1 MYTPYEIDASEG
13 FSRGPPGGFLSAHS
27 VGSAKETPGG
37 PPLVE
42 GGTALGATGNEVL
55 VDSDVE
61 DSPPLLCPPPPAL
74 QPAPAG
80 TPAAVQG
87 ATGLES
93 WLFCSFDSEAA
104 SLQPP
109 NPPSQRSVW
118 GRNLDRASL
127 EAELKAAIEGPPGSL
142 QWLHA
147 LSHVAADEQAAQA
160 ILDIAAMDPSFPC
173 AGVQRQILLTL
184 CSLSVDTSRIN
195 DVLNLVFGPTDQPA
209 ATDEQRIG
217 RIIKKT
223 TEAGALQ
230 ERKMQQQLHRQTLFA
245 GDEAWS
251 FLWHLVGLAYQR
263 EAASPSSSQAAFRR
277 CSALCFLCALQLS
290 PFSLC
295 SFEAA
300 LPVGA
305 LAAGGAS
312 SVLALEGLGGRG
324 RVCSDTSFFLLV
336 PPRQSPMQF
345 LEAALNP
352 SRVGRIM
359 RRFCSLLLLQQRQA
373 AVRMQQSLQQQL
385 QEVAAK
391 LQRLQELQECGEVNV
406 KQQRQGLLLQKQ
418 QRELLQLQRRQQQWL
433 AVLHAQQHRRWQLQ
447 QDEAVWKSGSR
458 LFSHSLQVI
467 GNDAEA
473 IRFLRKAGE
482 HPAVSGDTLVAW
494 AACAARLK
502 DAGEQQR
509 VALIALDVLSPEEP
523 YLWCILGLYFSCANL
538 QDEAVEAFYKAIHLG
553 DFFSEAF
560 ALCGRELTLQNQ
572 LEQASASVQG
582 CTLPSS
588 GSSFPAAYEVFE
600 AGLSRHVPSYPLLY
614 GLAALLQRQGK
625 YAEAAQVI
633 CCCLRLFS
641 SRVPQGLSRLAHCMH
656 TAGHTQKAASLYKR
670 ATARNPRDAAPRLQ
684 LAMLQFDQGQNTE
697 ASHNLLLA
705 SRLSPHQK
713 RKAWRH
719 MNIAALLT
727 RDSTES
733 SRLHDEALQIWNGE
747 IGSDPPTDAGTTSSQ
762 GVPPPSTSLNSLS
775 NSPAKRISC
784 NTLRVPLLESD
795 MIILDN
801 ASGVA
806 LLSAGA

>member
-1 MYTPYEIDASEG
+1 MLLSGSFWSDQPCKGQCRNRRCTIAARRATRIFCRLSAISAMKFLRTLRPLKTSALSISILRANPRPPVSLSRHLRCMYTPYEIDASEG

-61 DSPPLLCPPPPAL
+61 VYAYQLETAVAALSAFRMKQQAHALTELMQHNIALLRHRTP
-74 QPAPAG
+74 PAG

-230 ERKMQQQLHRQTLFA
+230 ERKVTAAAAACVTPVAAARSAAGSRMESDVDPPQMQQQLHRQTLFA

-300 LPVGA
+300 LPVEAAARAVAAAASAATMVGCLARPATQA
-305 LAAGGAS
+305 LAATARRSSLEEWFAS
-312 SVLALEGLGGRG
+312 L
-324 RVCSDTSFFLLV
+324 
-336 PPRQSPMQF
+336 Q
-345 LEAALNP
+345 
-352 SRVGRIM
+352 
-359 RRFCSLLLLQQRQA
+359 SLLAGYRCDLVLSSPHSA
-373 AVRMQQSLQQQL
+373 AVAHHGAPPSPPPCEARPTLLCAPVRQCSAGSSL
-385 QEVAAK
+385 
-391 LQRLQELQECGEVNV
+391 
-406 KQQRQGLLLQKQ
+406 
-418 QRELLQLQRRQQQWL
+418 
-433 AVLHAQQHRRWQLQ
+433 
-447 QDEAVWKSGSR
+447 
-458 LFSHSLQVI
+458 
-467 GNDAEA
+467 
-473 IRFLRKAGE
+473 
-482 HPAVSGDTLVAW
+482 T
-494 AACAARLK
+494 
-502 DAGEQQR
+502 
-509 VALIALDVLSPEEP
+509 SPE
-523 YLWCILGLYFSCANL
+523 
-538 QDEAVEAFYKAIHLG
+538 
-553 DFFSEAF
+553 
-560 ALCGRELTLQNQ
+560 
-572 LEQASASVQG
+572 
-582 CTLPSS
+582 
-588 GSSFPAAYEVFE
+588 
-600 AGLSRHVPSYPLLY
+600 
-614 GLAALLQRQGK
+614 
-625 YAEAAQVI
+625 
-633 CCCLRLFS
+633 
-641 SRVPQGLSRLAHCMH
+641 
-656 TAGHTQKAASLYKR
+656 
-670 ATARNPRDAAPRLQ
+670 
-684 LAMLQFDQGQNTE
+684 
-697 ASHNLLLA
+697 
-705 SRLSPHQK
+705 
-713 RKAWRH
+713 
-719 MNIAALLT
+719 
-727 RDSTES
+727 
-733 SRLHDEALQIWNGE
+733 
-747 IGSDPPTDAGTTSSQ
+747 
-762 GVPPPSTSLNSLS
+762 
-775 NSPAKRISC
+775 
-784 NTLRVPLLESD
+784 
-795 MIILDN
+795 
-801 ASGVA
+801 
-806 LLSAGA
+806 